1 MQSFSASA
9 PCGVSRW
16 VSDPGG
22 ELLATSAEDSCD
34 VLIAGAGPAGADLA
48 RRLAQAGASVLLV
61 DSLVDLRR
69 AAFSS
74 AALPWAAVREHA
86 LPDAVVAARWSG
98 WTLLGPGSDR
108 RTWTSATAAESVP
121 PLGAVLDFGALRH
134 CLAERAAAAGAELR
148 LGWRALQWQ
157 PDGAQ
162 ARTLLRGPAG
172 AQRWIRSRWLVDATG
187 QQRALL
193 GEPDQ
198 AADPLVCGGG
208 VEWLLQVE
216 PAVWQIWADRLS
228 FLLGSD
234 WVPQG
239 YGWVFPMG
247 PGQLK
252 VGVCRLDD
260 PGRPQPP
267 LHGLLQT
274 VLQRLDLAQALVLDR
289 HGGVIRS
296 TIRRREPHQHGPLLG
311 LGDAVSTANLLG
323 GEGIRHALS
332 SSAVLAPLLLQ
343 ALAGRPGA
351 LHRYP
356 RRLRRRLGW
365 RWSLSGRLARR
376 TWLGLDG
383 PTADGRL
390 RRLLAGLEAAASAED
405 LSALLFDYRFERY
418 GPRAL
423 PYLLGW
429 R

>member
-1 MQSFSASA
+1 M
-9 PCGVSRW
+9 
-16 VSDPGG
+16 SDPGG
-22 ELLATSAEDSCD
+22 ELLVTPGEDSCD

-61 DSLVDLRR
+61 DSLVDLRQ

-74 AALPWAAVREHA
+74 AALPWAAVQEHA

-108 RTWTSATAAESVP
+108 RSWTSATPAANAAGTAAEKSMP

-134 CLAERAAAAGAELR
+134 CLAERAEAAGAELR
-148 LGWRALQWQ
+148 LGWRAVEWQ

-172 AQRWIRSRWLVDATG
+172 AQRWIRSRWLVDSTG

-193 GEPDQ
+193 GEPDH
-198 AADPLVCGGG
+198 AADPLVRGGG
-208 VEWLLQVE
+208 VEWLLQVDQ
-216 PAVWQIWADRLS
+216 AVWQIWADRLS

-239 YGWVFPMG
+239 YGWVFPMA

-260 PGRPQPP
+260 SGRPQPP
-267 LHGLLQT
+267 LHGLLQN
-274 VLQRLDLAQALVLDR
+274 VLQRLDLAQAPVLDR

-296 TIRRREPHQHGPLLG
+296 TIRRREPHQNGPLLG

-343 ALAGRPGA
+343 ALAGRPAA
-351 LHRYP
+351 LRRYP

-383 PTADGRL
+383 PRADGRL
-390 RRLLAGLEAAASAED
+390 RRLLAGLEAGAGAED

>member
-1 MQSFSASA
+1 
-9 PCGVSRW
+9 

-22 ELLATSAEDSCD
+22 ELLATLGEDSCD

-61 DSLVDLRR
+61 DSLVDLRQ

-74 AALPWAAVREHA
+74 AALPWAAVQEHA

-108 RTWTSATAAESVP
+108 RSWTSATPAANAAGTAAAEESVP

-134 CLAERAAAAGAELR
+134 CLAERAEAAGAELR
-148 LGWRALQWQ
+148 LGWRAVEWQ

-193 GEPDQ
+193 GEPDH
-198 AADPLVCGGG
+198 ADDPLVRGGG
-208 VEWLLQVE
+208 VEWLLQVDQ
-216 PAVWQIWADRLS
+216 AVWQIWADRLS

-239 YGWVFPMG
+239 YGWVFPMA

-260 PGRPQPP
+260 PGRTQPP
-267 LHGLLQT
+267 LHGLLQN

-296 TIRRREPHQHGPLLG
+296 TIRRREPHLNGPLLG

-343 ALAGRPGA
+343 ALAGRPAA
-351 LHRYP
+351 LRRYP

-390 RRLLAGLEAAASAED
+390 RRLLAGLEAGAGAED

-418 GPRAL
+418 GSRAL

>member
-1 MQSFSASA
+1 M
-9 PCGVSRW
+9 
-16 VSDPGG
+16 SDPGG
-22 ELLATSAEDSCD
+22 ELLVTPGEDSCD

-61 DSLVDLRR
+61 DSLVDLRQ

-74 AALPWAAVREHA
+74 AALPWAAVQEHA

-108 RTWTSATAAESVP
+108 RSWISATPVANAAGTAAEKSMP

-134 CLAERAAAAGAELR
+134 CLAERAEAAGAELR
-148 LGWRALQWQ
+148 LGWRAVEWQ

-193 GEPDQ
+193 GEPDHT
-198 AADPLVCGGG
+198 ADPLVRGGG
-208 VEWLLQVE
+208 VEWLLQVDQ
-216 PAVWQIWADRLS
+216 AVWQIWADRLS

-239 YGWVFPMG
+239 YGWVFPMA

-267 LHGLLQT
+267 LHGLLQN
-274 VLQRLDLAQALVLDR
+274 VLQRLDLAQAPVLDR

-296 TIRRREPHQHGPLLG
+296 TIRRREPHQNGPLLG

-343 ALAGRPGA
+343 ALAGRPAA
-351 LHRYP
+351 LRRYP

-390 RRLLAGLEAAASAED
+390 RRLLAGLEAGAGAED

-418 GPRAL
+418 GSRAL

>member
-1 MQSFSASA
+1 M
-9 PCGVSRW
+9 
-16 VSDPGG
+16 SDPGG
-22 ELLATSAEDSCD
+22 ELLVTPGEDSCD

-61 DSLVDLRR
+61 DSLVDLRQ

-74 AALPWAAVREHA
+74 AALPWAAVQEHA

-108 RTWTSATAAESVP
+108 RSWISATPVANAAGPAAAEESVP

-134 CLAERAAAAGAELR
+134 CLAERAEAAGAELR
-148 LGWRALQWQ
+148 LGWRAVEWQ

-172 AQRWIRSRWLVDATG
+172 AQRWIRSRWLVDSTG

-193 GEPDQ
+193 GEPDN
-198 AADPLVCGGG
+198 AADPLVRGGG
-208 VEWLLQVE
+208 VEWLLQVDQ
-216 PAVWQIWADRLS
+216 AVWQIWADRLS

-239 YGWVFPMG
+239 YGWVFPMA

-267 LHGLLQT
+267 LHGLLLN

-296 TIRRREPHQHGPLLG
+296 TIRRREPHQNGPLLG

-343 ALAGRPGA
+343 ALAGRPAA
-351 LHRYP
+351 LRRYP

-390 RRLLAGLEAAASAED
+390 RRLLAGLEAGAGAED

>member
-1 MQSFSASA
+1 M
-9 PCGVSRW
+9 
-16 VSDPGG
+16 SDPGG
-22 ELLATSAEDSCD
+22 ELLVTPGEDSCD

-61 DSLVDLRR
+61 DSLVDLRQ

-74 AALPWAAVREHA
+74 AALPWAAVQEHA

-108 RTWTSATAAESVP
+108 RSWTSATPAANAAGTAAEKSMP

-134 CLAERAAAAGAELR
+134 CLAERAEAAGAELR
-148 LGWRALQWQ
+148 LGWRAVEWQ

-172 AQRWIRSRWLVDATG
+172 AQRWIRSRWLVDSTG

-193 GEPDQ
+193 GEPDH
-198 AADPLVCGGG
+198 AADPLVRGGG
-208 VEWLLQVE
+208 VEWLLQVDQ
-216 PAVWQIWADRLS
+216 AVWQIWADRLS

-239 YGWVFPMG
+239 YGWVFPMA

-267 LHGLLQT
+267 LHGLLQN
-274 VLQRLDLAQALVLDR
+274 VLQRLDLAQAPVLDR

-296 TIRRREPHQHGPLLG
+296 TIRRREPHQNGPLLG

-343 ALAGRPGA
+343 ALAGRPAA
-351 LHRYP
+351 LRRYP

-390 RRLLAGLEAAASAED
+390 RRLLAGLEAGAGAED

-418 GPRAL
+418 GSRAL

>member
-1 MQSFSASA
+1 
-9 PCGVSRW
+9 
-16 VSDPGG
+16 VSDPGR
-22 ELLATSAEDSCD
+22 ELLATPGEDSCD

-61 DSLVDLRR
+61 DSLVDLRQ

-74 AALPWAAVREHA
+74 AALPWAAVQEHA

-108 RTWTSATAAESVP
+108 RSWISATPVANAAGTAAEKSMP

-134 CLAERAAAAGAELR
+134 CLAERAEAAGAELR
-148 LGWRALQWQ
+148 LGWRAVEWQ

-193 GEPDQ
+193 GEPDHT
-198 AADPLVCGGG
+198 ADPLVRGGG
-208 VEWLLQVE
+208 VEWLLQVDQ
-216 PAVWQIWADRLS
+216 AVWQIWADRLS

-239 YGWVFPMG
+239 YGWVFPMA

-267 LHGLLQT
+267 LHGLLQN
-274 VLQRLDLAQALVLDR
+274 VLQRLDLAQAPVLDR

-296 TIRRREPHQHGPLLG
+296 TIRRREPHQNGPLLG

-343 ALAGRPGA
+343 ALAGRPAA
-351 LHRYP
+351 LRRYP

-390 RRLLAGLEAAASAED
+390 RRLLAGLEAGAGAED

>member
-1 MQSFSASA
+1 M
-9 PCGVSRW
+9 
-16 VSDPGG
+16 SDPGG
-22 ELLATSAEDSCD
+22 ELLVTPGEDSCD

-61 DSLVDLRR
+61 DSLVDLRQ

-74 AALPWAAVREHA
+74 AALPWAAVQEHA

-108 RTWTSATAAESVP
+108 RSWTSATPAANAAGTAAEKSMP

-134 CLAERAAAAGAELR
+134 CLAERAEAAGAELR
-148 LGWRALQWQ
+148 LGWRAVEWQ

-193 GEPDQ
+193 GEPDH
-198 AADPLVCGGG
+198 AADPLVRGGG
-208 VEWLLQVE
+208 VEWLLQVDQ
-216 PAVWQIWADRLS
+216 AVWQIWADRLS

-239 YGWVFPMG
+239 YGWVFPMA

-267 LHGLLQT
+267 LHGLLQN
-274 VLQRLDLAQALVLDR
+274 VLQRLDLAQAPVLDR

-296 TIRRREPHQHGPLLG
+296 TIRRREPHQNGPLLG

-343 ALAGRPGA
+343 ALAGRPAA
-351 LHRYP
+351 LRRYP

-383 PTADGRL
+383 PKADGRL
-390 RRLLAGLEAAASAED
+390 RRLLAGLEAGAGAED

-418 GPRAL
+418 GSRAL